1 MRAILVAS
9 SALAALVAANTVKAA
24 DAASARTGVG
34 EVVVTARRVAE
45 DQQKVPVA
53 VTVVDSQALL
63 SRNIRTLNDLQTA
76 LPGVQLA
83 DSPDNVAGTVISI
96 RGQNTPDD
104 AITTDPNTGIYYDG
118 VYLPRVNGLKF
129 ILQGSD
135 EIGQVEVLRGPQ
147 GTLFGRNTTGG
158 AFNITSAAPGADFTA
173 YARGIVGNYSL
184 WDVSLGA
191 NLPLAPEAAL
201 RLGFEHGQH
210 DGYGKDAVGAGLQS
224 EDYDSFHGRF
234 SAKAGDR
241 FSLDAVANYIAFT
254 QGESVVKLH
263 DFNPASL
270 QNPDTAQTAG
280 AVIADVL
287 VESGLAPIPQNFPTG
302 IGIFESFIGASP
314 YRTGGTDDASPNR
327 GHLFT
332 GGLTLA
338 YKLSDLLTLKS
349 ITGVVTTARSGRLDL
364 DATPFAILPVQEY
377 TQSTAWSE
385 EAQALFRIGPVD
397 GVAGAYFSRETGEDD
412 TLASELSVLGA
423 PPFTYDGVADN
434 RSEAVFAQANWRVTD
449 RLTVTGGLRYTWDS
463 KGLRS
468 FNHAGGGFARRFVVP
483 TDPNPVGAGG
493 FPNPDYG
500 LSTDPAYVCLIAP
513 NLQNVA
519 PGLCEAHFVNDYSA
533 LTWLGSASYQF
544 SDQIMG
550 YLKVSRGYRGG
561 GENLRGG
568 ALTFAP
574 YGPEFVTQYETGIKT
589 TFLNARARLNA
600 AAFYTDYTGIQ
611 LTNIITI
618 QEPNGQALSG
628 TTIDNAGAA
637 HLEGLEVEAAA
648 IPIQHLT
655 LGVTAD
661 WFHGKYTR
669 YTYAGVD
676 ETTQPWQAPDYDID
690 LLARIEIPLAV
701 GDLAL
706 QADYYFQGR
715 SPLSL
720 GDITACIQTGS
731 GCRYDASQVL
741 WSHTEQLLSARI
753 TLHVQA
759 WNTDFSLW
767 GRNLTDQHYIVSVLG
782 PIDSRVY
789 NVAYYGDPLTFG
801 LEVRKAF

>member
-1 MRAILVAS
+1 MRSMLVVGSAIAAAMAAD
-9 SALAALVAANTVKAA
+9 SAWAA
-24 DAASARTGVG
+24 DAAGVGNTVG

-53 VTVVDSQALL
+53 VTVVDSQALV
-63 SRNIRTLNDLQTA
+63 SRNIRTLNDLQAA

-129 ILQGSD
+129 ILQNSD

-158 AFNITSAAPGADFTA
+158 AFNITSAVPSANFTA

-191 NLPLAPEAAL
+191 NMPLAPGASL
-201 RLGFEHGQH
+201 RLAIEHGQH
-210 DGYGKDAVGAGLQS
+210 DGYGRDAVGAGLQS

-234 SAKAGDR
+234 SAKVDDR
-241 FSLDAVANYIAFT
+241 LSLDVVANYIDFT

-270 QNPDTAQTAG
+270 QNPDTAQIAG
-280 AVIADVL
+280 AVITDVL

-302 IGIFESFIGASP
+302 IGIFESFIGGSP
-314 YRTGGTDDASPNR
+314 YRTGGTDDAAPNR
-327 GHLFT
+327 GHLFNA
-332 GGLTLA
+332 GLTLTYA
-338 YKLSDLLTLKS
+338 LSDMLTLKS

-364 DATPFAILPVQEY
+364 DATPFAILPVQEF

-385 EAQALFRIGPVD
+385 EVQALFRLGPID
-397 GVAGAYFSRETGEDD
+397 GVAGAYVSRETGEDD

-423 PPFTYDGVADN
+423 PPFTYDGVAEN
-434 RSEAVFAQANWRVTD
+434 RSEAVFAQANWRATD
-449 RLTVTGGLRYTWDS
+449 RLTITGGLRYTWDS
-463 KGLRS
+463 KGLLS
-468 FNHAGGGFARRFVVP
+468 YNHAGGGFSRRFVVP
-483 TDPNPVGAGG
+483 TDPDPTVGG
-493 FPNPDYG
+493 FPNPDFG
-500 LSTDPAYVCLIAP
+500 LSTDPAFVCLIAP
-513 NLQNVA
+513 NLQNVG

-533 LTWLGSASYQF
+533 LTWLASASYQF
-544 SDQIMG
+544 SDQVMG
-550 YLKVSRGYRGG
+550 YVKVSRGYRGG

-574 YGPEFVTQYETGIKT
+574 YGPEFVTQYEGGLKS

-600 AAFYTDYTGIQ
+600 AAFYTRYSGIQ

-637 HLEGLEVEAAA
+637 HLEGLEVEATV
-648 IPIQHLT
+648 IPVDHLT

-669 YTYAGVD
+669 YDYAGVD
-676 ETTQPWQAPDYDID
+676 ETTQPWQAPDYDVDFLGRVD
-690 LLARIEIPLAV
+690 LPLTV
-701 GDLAL
+701 GAL
-706 QADYYFQGR
+706 SIQADYYLQGR

-720 GDITACIQTGS
+720 GDITACVQTGAA
-731 GCRYDASQVL
+731 CRYDASQVL
-741 WSHTEQLLSARI
+741 WSQTEQLLSARI
-753 TLHVQA
+753 TLHVA
-759 WNTDFSLW
+759 SWNTDFSLW

-801 LEVRKAF
+801 FEVRKAF